1 MGIAEIVTLVG
12 LGMRFLESCRKHK
25 IKSVF
30 VNDVE
35 INLDELKKNIT
46 DFEELQKRGISEEM
60 ILNALKGGK
69 K

>member
-1 MGIAEIVTLVG
+1 M
-12 LGMRFLESCRKHK
+12 
-25 IKSVF
+25 F

>member
-1 MGIAEIVTLVG
+1 MGIAEIATLVG
-12 LGMRFLESCRKHK
+12 LGIRFLETCRKHK

-35 INLDELKKNIT
+35 VDLDSLRKKLT
-46 DFEELQKRGISEEM
+46 DFDELQKRGISEAM
-60 ILNALKGGK
+60 ILAAIARGK